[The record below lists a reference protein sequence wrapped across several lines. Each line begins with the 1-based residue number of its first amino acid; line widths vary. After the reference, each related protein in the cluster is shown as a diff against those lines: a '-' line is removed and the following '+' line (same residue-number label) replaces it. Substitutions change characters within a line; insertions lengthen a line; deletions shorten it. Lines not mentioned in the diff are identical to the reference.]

1 MTIRIDLPVGLSS
14 LEISNHIGGVARDVG
29 DLVATMDPTIGIDE
43 VAVSH
48 RILGILFPRS
58 AGNFVFGPDR
68 TISIAQQ
75 MEREVLRFGER
86 KVLGRCVE

>member
-1 MTIRIDLPVGLSS
+1 MTICIDLRLGLSS
-14 LEISNHIGGVARDVG
+14 LEILNHIGGVAGDVG
-29 DLVATMDPTIGIDE
+29 HLVATMDPTIGIDE

-48 RILGILFPRS
+48 RVFGILLPRS

-68 TISIAQQ
+68 AIHIAQQ
-75 MEREVLRFGER
+75 MEWELLLFGER

>member
-1 MTIRIDLPVGLSS
+1 MTIRIDLRLGLSS
-14 LEISNHIGGVARDVG
+14 LEISNHIGGVAGDVG

-48 RILGILFPRS
+48 RVLGILLPRS
-58 AGNFVFGPDR
+58 ACDFVCGPDR
-68 TISIAQQ
+68 AIHIAQQ

-86 KVLGRCVE
+86 KVLGRRVE